1 MKRTVF
7 LAVALFAL
15 MAVSVFAQT
24 EADFTVK
31 KSADGKSITITR
43 YKGTAKDVKIPEK
56 IQDLSV
62 TSIGNGA
69 FQANVEITSVV
80 IPNGVTSIGSV
91 AFESCTSLTSVT
103 IPDSVTIIGS
113 GAFYNCANLTSVTFV
128 GSIPSSGFHA
138 NAFSELGDI
147 RAKYLAAGGGAGT
160 YTRPSGSTTWT
171 KQAASTAAPAAATPA
186 AFSLNGVWTRSDGMK
201 ITITENGQ
209 NITITGDK
217 PNNGG
222 KLNDTYTKK

>member
-1 MKRTVF
+1 MKRKVF
-7 LAVALFAL
+7 LALALFAL
-15 MAVSVFAQT
+15 MAVGLYAQT
-24 EADFTVK
+24 EADFKVK
-31 KSADGKSITITR
+31 KSADGNSITITR
-43 YKGTAKDVKIPEK
+43 YNGTAKDVKIPEK
-56 IQDLSV
+56 IQNLPV

-69 FQANVEITSVV
+69 FQDRPSLTSVT
-80 IPNGVTSIGSV
+80 IPDSVTSIGSV

-103 IPDSVTIIGS
+103 IPNSVTIIGS
-113 GAFYNCANLTSVTFV
+113 GAFYNCANLTSVTFA

-147 RAKYLAAGGGAGT
+147 RDKYLAAGGGAGT
-160 YTRPSGSTTWT
+160 YTRPSGGTTWT
-171 KQAASTAAPAAATPA
+171 KGASATSAPAAAAPAAFT
-186 AFSLNGVWTRSDGMK
+186 LNGVWTRSDGMK